1 MLFDWND
8 EKSDRNLRCRGFD
21 FEFAGHL
28 FDGETEGFS
37 DERKDCGEVRVIA
50 FGRIEGGL
58 CAVVYTQRGDVRWII
73 SAFRCKPKELRRW
86 KKRADV
92 F

>member
-21 FEFAGHL
+21 FEFAGHV
-28 FDGETEGFS
+28 FDGETEEFI
-37 DERKDCGEVRVIA
+37 DDREDYGEVRVIA
-50 FGRIEGGL
+50 FGRIEGRL
-58 CAVVYTQRGDVRWII
+58 YAVVYTQRGDVRWII

-92 F
+92 L